1 MSVERENKRLFF
13 NEAWDT
19 YFKLRNIGYH
29 DFCIIKPTKLARI
42 YDWTSLH
49 FVVRGKGTLVIRDK
63 KYMLC
68 AGDFFYIPAN
78 EPTVYYADDIEPWS
92 YYWISFA
99 TSSGFKI
106 ADSLNLS
113 AESPKLT
120 AKNPEKVTEL
130 FDALFSLESFPTQ
143 FCYLT
148 ISTIMQLLAA
158 EASHPSSP
166 RPKKVPP
173 KKIVATVKKI
183 IEINHANPSFNIKE
197 IAPGLYLSTR
207 QIDRIFKKETGITPR
222 AYLIDVRLQHVTKLL
237 EEADYKIR
245 DLCNLAG
252 FYDEFQFMKIFK
264 AKFGMT
270 VKEYKKF
277 CIKNNPAFE
286 EKFSDT
292 I

>member
-1 MSVERENKRLFF
+1 MSIERENKRMFF
-13 NEAWDT
+13 NEVWDT

-29 DFCIIKPTKLARI
+29 DFHIIKPTKFARI

-49 FVVRGKGTLVIRDK
+49 FVVSGKGTLMIRDK
-63 KYMLC
+63 KYSLC
-68 AGDFFYIPAN
+68 AGDFFYIPPN
-78 EPTVYYADDIEPWS
+78 EPTVYYADDNDPWS
-92 YYWISFA
+92 YYWISFS
-99 TSSGFKI
+99 TSSGFKV
-106 ADSLNLS
+106 ADSLKLS

-158 EASHPSSP
+158 EASHPSSS

-173 KKIVATVKKI
+173 KKIVSTVKQI

-207 QIDRIFKKETGITPR
+207 QIDRIFKEETGITPR
-222 AYLIDVRLQHVTKLL
+222 AYLIDVRLQHAAKLL
-237 EEADYKIR
+237 EESDYRIR
-245 DLCNLAG
+245 DLCNLVG

-270 VKEYKKF
+270 VKEYYHNKHSK
-277 CIKNNPAFE
+277 
-286 EKFSDT
+286 
-292 I
+292 